1 MLNFPHIVQIKADF
15 NYSLESRFVHGE
27 YNNNG
32 TNKDLLN
39 HPSDIF
45 LGNTNLIISDTDNN
59 RIVVLNRT
67 NWDLLNIIYPY
78 SKDINNNLVNV
89 SSIYQTVETNDGTF
103 YSLCNNLSIIEFKND
118 GLIFN
123 KIDLPQIKYVNL
135 PEYYSIGIDNSN
147 FHSQLRVL
155 KNSI

>member
-1 MLNFPHIVQIKADF
+1 MRNRFFRNNKKFRKFSKLLRKKNINVIKIIGLIIILLNFPHIVQIKADF

-45 LGNTNLIISDTDNN
+45 LGNTDLIISDTDNN

-89 SSIYQTVETNDGTF
+89 SSIY
-103 YSLCNNLSIIEFKND
+103 
-118 GLIFN
+118 
-123 KIDLPQIKYVNL
+123 
-135 PEYYSIGIDNSN
+135 
-147 FHSQLRVL
+147 
-155 KNSI
+155 